1 MDEKKTGDLF
11 DVPDTEIL
19 SYTDCDRKGQGFAS
33 TMAQMRKDK
42 KFIPVV
48 IGDNIIKISGDHA
61 SKLLTHMM
69 NGFQFGK
76 SWRTSLEEMID
87 KVCDHR

>member
-1 MDEKKTGDLF
+1 MDDKKQHDLF
-11 DVPDTEIL
+11 DIPEPEIL
-19 SYTDCDRKGQGFAS
+19 SYTDLDRAGQGFAS

-42 KFIPVV
+42 KFIPVT
-48 IGDNIIKISGDHA
+48 IGENIIKISEDHA
-61 SKLLTHMM
+61 SKLLTHFM